1 MPGLRQSTLIQWPTR
16 RRRLVLAGGNGYFYR
31 FPVYDLDRDYYQVS
45 CSVKESYGCGT
56 TDRRTGR
63 FRCRVFEEKN
73 DGYQLDCVDDAEAV
87 ISLLSEE
94 LGEECLGSRER
105 SEISYKK
112 VEVKKRSK
120 PRGECYLKNNKR
132 AEVERRLN
140 SGKRG
145 YRGNRKRVEIGSK
158 EDNGHENYEGK
169 KLTFESDLLESDSRC
184 QYGSVT
190 LQSKGEVHGRNEDR
204 EDSSREE
211 GHRGRRKSSSCSSYY
226 SFSSLENFESDTEV
240 KDEDFGFV
248 EEVSSSIDDLGSGTG
263 GQSEVRALE
272 EFRRHRSDKAAGE
285 EILEQKYSAAGNN
298 IDRDSPKMLEKRLIE
313 VTVREKQSRE
323 GSSTK
328 EGKMLRTSHEGY
340 VKASSPQ
347 KHFGVDEK
355 ESVFTVNLDH
365 RRKKQHIQQICG
377 NDAKMITHSQKRF
390 SGREEKMMGVDSDL
404 GKRTEHSVG
413 YVDDKIDSMRK
424 SQQLVE
430 KTEIQDAGAK
440 RISHSQRHSE
450 ARMKTA
456 DDNRNLVQSSVQGT
470 AGRRLQDSQRMIHQ
484 VDLERKSEVHDT
496 NIRRSSVSHSETHI
510 KSQEINT
517 NFVSSSEAEGKQQYS
532 FIDQKPL
539 KRVESGQGTLDATN
553 LSVSSAGNV
562 LTVTDSQKT
571 TEKRIISQE
580 NVLTSVVKPIGKAR
594 EQPDQT
600 DERVVQTSLGKKIQQ
615 PIRLSSSRQKASKAV
630 SSSQASLTLVSEE
643 RMQQITAG
651 DRDKRSSQAILMPPP
666 SQLVDRGKVLGYP
679 ISETAMQEVSSETS
693 EGVASALYTY
703 SRTSP
708 SIHGESYGRN
718 RRDAVSQES
727 LMSASKEDALGSA
740 ERLEQSS
747 MQIIGEFVEKV
758 RHEVSISEVQGVKKT
773 SDNELTSEE
782 KHRQKSL
789 GRYGSGDSKRSSG
802 GAGAKGPSD
811 EMWDVTDPSVQ
822 KFQADVAEGTSA
834 TENAIIK
841 RTDRSL
847 WAIIADVVRLRWGSR
862 AGNCSSAGKSGGKSS
877 STESVSSEAWFSGR
891 EADEKS
897 DETVKREKSMQ
908 QEGALLRQVEV
919 GQTCSQIQG
928 ESSEPARSKE
938 TMKHH
943 KGGALPALSMLESGS
958 TPRVSCSTS
967 AEARLD
973 WNSGGSF
980 HGKDRGT
987 HGLLFE
993 EVSES
998 GKLVVSGSGSME
1010 QVKQPD
1016 SLSLIEQS
1024 ESGFTSEVTGSTSAE
1039 AEFGWN
1045 LDGSSH
1051 GTNSEMAPETSLSLQ
1066 ERSIHG
1072 SSLMKEVSEAG
1083 NIIISGSGSRE
1094 QIKQPDS
1101 LIINEQ
1107 LGSLGKDGELKQRKL
1122 QRNKQVLRDRFDEWE
1137 EAYVLETEQ
1146 RKNDEMFMR
1155 EALLEANKA
1164 ADIWEVPVGAVL
1176 VQEGKIIARGCNL

>member
-1 MPGLRQSTLIQWPTR
+1 MHNSYISSTVLSLRSKGSFSFSINDYSNLLSERFDTTPSSSSNCCSCCSCCTSCATHNKLYINPCFVPGLRQSTLIQWRTR

-390 SGREEKMMGVDSDL
+390 SGREEKMMGSGL
-404 GKRTEHSVG
+404 RSGKKNRAFSW
-413 YVDDKIDSMRK
+413 
-424 SQQLVE
+424 LCWLN
-430 KTEIQDAGAK
+430 GA
-440 RISHSQRHSE
+440 
-450 ARMKTA
+450 
-456 DDNRNLVQSSVQGT
+456 
-470 AGRRLQDSQRMIHQ
+470 
-484 VDLERKSEVHDT
+484 
-496 NIRRSSVSHSETHI
+496 
-510 KSQEINT
+510 
-517 NFVSSSEAEGKQQYS
+517 
-532 FIDQKPL
+532 
-539 KRVESGQGTLDATN
+539 
-553 LSVSSAGNV
+553 
-562 LTVTDSQKT
+562 
-571 TEKRIISQE
+571 
-580 NVLTSVVKPIGKAR
+580 GKA
-594 EQPDQT
+594 T
-600 DERVVQTSLGKKIQQ
+600 
-615 PIRLSSSRQKASKAV
+615 
-630 SSSQASLTLVSEE
+630 
-643 RMQQITAG
+643 
-651 DRDKRSSQAILMPPP
+651 
-666 SQLVDRGKVLGYP
+666 
-679 ISETAMQEVSSETS
+679 
-693 EGVASALYTY
+693 
-703 SRTSP
+703 
-708 SIHGESYGRN
+708 
-718 RRDAVSQES
+718 
-727 LMSASKEDALGSA
+727 
-740 ERLEQSS
+740 
-747 MQIIGEFVEKV
+747 
-758 RHEVSISEVQGVKKT
+758 
-773 SDNELTSEE
+773 
-782 KHRQKSL
+782 
-789 GRYGSGDSKRSSG
+789 
-802 GAGAKGPSD
+802 
-811 EMWDVTDPSVQ
+811 
-822 KFQADVAEGTSA
+822 
-834 TENAIIK
+834 
-841 RTDRSL
+841 
-847 WAIIADVVRLRWGSR
+847 
-862 AGNCSSAGKSGGKSS
+862 
-877 STESVSSEAWFSGR
+877 
-891 EADEKS
+891 
-897 DETVKREKSMQ
+897 
-908 QEGALLRQVEV
+908 
-919 GQTCSQIQG
+919 
-928 ESSEPARSKE
+928 
-938 TMKHH
+938 
-943 KGGALPALSMLESGS
+943 
-958 TPRVSCSTS
+958 
-967 AEARLD
+967 
-973 WNSGGSF
+973 
-980 HGKDRGT
+980 
-987 HGLLFE
+987 
-993 EVSES
+993 
-998 GKLVVSGSGSME
+998 
-1010 QVKQPD
+1010 D

-1176 VQEGKIIARGCNL
+1176 VQEGKIIARGCNLVEELRDSTAHAEMICIREASKLLNSWRLAGTTLYVTLEPCPMCAGAILQARIDTLVWGAPNKLLGADGSWIRLFPDGGNGSELSDKPAAPVHPFHPKMKIRRGVLPSECADVMQQFFQLRRRKKEKNAETSPPPSCLPIRGHPSKALAKMHDIFHIMFCL